1 MNIAEEA
8 PPLTVQVWSDYICPF
23 CHIARECVA
32 YLEGEYG
39 AQVQWLPFDLHP

>member
-8 PPLTVQVWSDYICPF
+8 PPLTVQMWSDYICPF
-23 CHIARECVA
+23 CHIGRERVA
-32 YLEGEYG
+32 YLEREYG